1 MIGTAD
7 SVGAALTTS
16 AADILTV
23 AAGKIYYI
31 LGVTV
36 ANIDGTNDV
45 DATVQWTDSSNADAV
60 TRIAYNLTVAAQDAR
75 SCLAAPLA
83 LTAGDKL
90 QALASAAG
98 DAEITISYY
107 TEDAA

>member
-1 MIGTAD
+1 MSSTANAT
-7 SVGAALTTS
+7 GAALTTS

-23 AAGKIYYI
+23 AAGKVYYI
-31 LGVTV
+31 LSITV

-60 TRIAYNLTVAAQDAR
+60 IRLAFNLTVAAKDSR
-75 SCLAAPLA
+75 SCLAGPLA
-83 LTAGDKL
+83 LAAGDKI
-90 QALASAAG
+90 QALASAAS

-107 TEDAA
+107 TKDAA